1 MNLLNLFANFEDF
14 FMQETKITLIYFG
27 LSLFVFLALIPWILD
42 IEFGLISIK
51 AFSIYGGI
59 VIAFLG
65 GFIWGWDDQTNSS
78 LNLWCAIG
86 FSLMGLTTALL
97 ANTYS
102 ALSLILMILSLQLF
116 LYFESKQSNYYKN
129 SNKYADARNL
139 ITNLVTICCIT
150 SLAFIFNP
158 YT

>member
-1 MNLLNLFANFEDF
+1 
-14 FMQETKITLIYFG
+14 MQETKVTLIYFG
-27 LSLFVFLALIPWILD
+27 LSLFVFLALIPWVLD
-42 IEFGLISIK
+42 TEYGLTSIK
-51 AFSIYGGI
+51 VFAIYGGI

-78 LNLWCAIG
+78 FNLWYAIG
-86 FSLMGLTTALL
+86 FSLLGLSTALL
-97 ANTYS
+97 AHTHI
-102 ALSLILMILSLQLF
+102 ALSLISIVFSLQLF
-116 LYFESKQSNYYKN
+116 LYFESKQSEYYKY

-150 SLAFIFNP
+150 LLAFIFNP